1 VNRVFVHAPQTRPP
15 GMAAAPTYVMV
26 YPPPLALSFATL
38 AVSRETVRR
47 HSLHGTALTARLWS
61 SRSASRRASTLG

>member
-1 VNRVFVHAPQTRPP
+1 VNRVFVHAPQTPPP

-38 AVSRETVRR
+38 AVSGRP
-47 HSLHGTALTARLWS
+47 SDATACMALR
-61 SRSASRRASTLG
+61 

>member
-1 VNRVFVHAPQTRPP
+1 MDV
-15 GMAAAPTYVMV
+15 APTYVMV

-47 HSLHGTALTARLWS
+47 HSLHDTALTARLWS